1 MINLSNNP
9 TQQNTLPSNGY
20 TRIMPLADI
29 LNIHHQ
35 TLRRWIKQKK
45 IPAPKVVN
53 GVKIFSNAEILNWLE
68 TGEITLSTD
77 TERA

>member
-1 MINLSNNP
+1 MINLSNTP
-9 TQQNTLPSNGY
+9 TQQNTLPSHGY

-35 TLRRWIKQKK
+35 TLRRWIKQNK

-53 GVKIFSNAEILNWLE
+53 GVQLFSNDEILHWLE
-68 TGEITLSTD
+68 TGETTLSTN
-77 TERA
+77 TEGA

>member
-9 TQQNTLPSNGY
+9 TQQNTLPSSGY
-20 TRIMPLADI
+20 TRIMPLADT

-35 TLRRWIKQKK
+35 TLRRWIKQGK

-53 GVKIFSNAEILNWLE
+53 GVKLFSNTEILHWLE
-68 TGEITLSTD
+68 TGEVTPSTD
-77 TERA
+77 TEGA

>member
-35 TLRRWIKQKK
+35 TLRRWIKQNK

-53 GVKIFSNAEILNWLE
+53 GVKLFSNAEILDWLE
-68 TGEITLSTD
+68 TGEVTPSTA
-77 TERA
+77 TEGA

>member
-35 TLRRWIKQKK
+35 TLRRWIKQNK

-53 GVKIFSNAEILNWLE
+53 GVQLFSNAEILYWLE
-68 TGEITLSTD
+68 TGETTLSTD
-77 TERA
+77 TEGA